1 MRNIIV
7 LLSFICTF
15 QLCAQKHDYVW
26 MWSHN
31 SLADPGIEN
40 NVLLF
45 NNGIRTIMRDTAL
58 FMNDQVNA
66 SISDKNGNL
75 LFYFNGCYIAGADHQ
90 LIENGD
96 SINYSSW
103 WSSISNCNN
112 GYTGHQNTLILPD
125 PAKEN
130 GYYIMHKTI
139 DWVDFPTKK
148 TISALGLKTT
158 YVDMNENNGKGK
170 VLYKNRW
177 IYKDTLMWGYLHAIK
192 HANGKD
198 WWIVDLKMTILG
210 GSKTNEHQIIK
221 LDQNGVQK
229 VKSQNF
235 GPLFNHNSSA
245 SGVAKFS
252 PDGQKWVY
260 YCPLD
265 GLWFLDFDREK
276 GEFSNYK
283 FHNIR
288 HKLHSATGLE
298 WSPNNRFLY
307 ISSSDSLFQYDTWV
321 EDLVA
326 SEKLVD
332 IWDGSNDPFKTVFAK
347 MQLGPD
353 CRIYMSSLS
362 STKSIHVI
370 NNPDE
375 AAPFCNFVQH
385 DLKLF
390 STTGTKSMP
399 TFPNYRLDSGPVCDP
414 TITTSS
420 KDIADVP
427 ILSVKVFPNPT
438 SAAFFVE
445 SAYQYRNAEIRIVD
459 TNGRTR
465 WQGPHER
472 TLALHA
478 DMLEDGIYIVQLIN
492 DHRVLAKEKLVV
504 VR

>member
-26 MWSHN
+26 MWANN
-31 SLADPGIEN
+31 SLADPGVEANI
-40 NVLLF
+40 LSF
-45 NNGIRTIMRDTAL
+45 NNQTRTLIKDTVVYQ
-58 FMNDQVNA
+58 NDQVNSTIA
-66 SISDKNGNL
+66 DKDGNL
-75 LFYFNGCYIAGADHQ
+75 LFAFDGCHISGADHQ

-112 GYTGHQNTLILPD
+112 GYGGHQNTLILPD
-125 PAKEN
+125 PANEY

-148 TISALGLKTT
+148 TISSLGLKTT
-158 YVDMNENNGKGK
+158 YVDMDKNGGKGK
-170 VLYKNRW
+170 VIYKNKVV
-177 IYKDTLMWGYLHAIK
+177 YQDTLMWGYLHAIK

-198 WWIVDLKMTILG
+198 WWIVDLKTTVLG
-210 GSKTNEHQIIK
+210 GSQTNEHQIIK
-221 LDQNGVQK
+221 LDQNGAQK

-235 GPLFNHNSSA
+235 GPLFNYNSSA
-245 SGVAKFS
+245 GGSSKFS
-252 PDGQKWVY
+252 PDGSKWCY
-260 YCPLD
+260 FNPLD

-276 GEFSNYK
+276 GEFYNYK

-288 HKLHSATGLE
+288 HKLHLATGLE
-298 WSPNNRFLY
+298 WSPNSRFLY

-321 EDLVA
+321 EDLAA

-375 AAPFCNFVQH
+375 PAPFCNFVQH

-390 STTGTKSMP
+390 SSTGTISMP

-427 ILSVKVFPNPT
+427 ILNVMVYPNPT

-445 SAYQYRNAEIRIVD
+445 SAYQYRNAEIRILD
-459 TNGRTR
+459 MQGRNR
-465 WQGPHER
+465 WQGQHER
-472 TLALHA
+472 ILALHA
-478 DMLEDGIYIVQLIN
+478 DMLEDGVYIVQLMN

>member
-1 MRNIIV
+1 MRNITV

-15 QLCAQKHDYVW
+15 QLCAQKLDYVW
-26 MWSHN
+26 MWANN
-31 SLADPGIEN
+31 SLADPGVEANI
-40 NVLLF
+40 LSF
-45 NNGIRTIMRDTAL
+45 NNQTRTLIKDTVVYQ
-58 FMNDQVNA
+58 NDQVNSTIA
-66 SISDKNGNL
+66 DKDGNL
-75 LFYFNGCYIAGADHQ
+75 LFAFDGCHISGADHQ

-148 TISALGLKTT
+148 TISSLGLKTT
-158 YVDMNENNGKGK
+158 YVDMDKNGGKGK
-170 VLYKNRW
+170 VIYKNKVV
-177 IYKDTLMWGYLHAIK
+177 YQDTLMWGYLHAIK

-198 WWIVDLKMTILG
+198 WWIVDLKTTVLG
-210 GSKTNEHQIIK
+210 GSQTNEHQIIK
-221 LDQNGVQK
+221 LDQNGAQK

-235 GPLFNHNSSA
+235 GPLFNYNSSA
-245 SGVAKFS
+245 GGSSKFS
-252 PDGQKWVY
+252 PDGSKWCY
-260 YCPLD
+260 FNPLD

-276 GEFSNYK
+276 GEFYNYK

-288 HKLHSATGLE
+288 HKLHLATGLE
-298 WSPNNRFLY
+298 WSPNSRFLY

-321 EDLVA
+321 EDLAA

-375 AAPFCNFVQH
+375 PAPFCNFVQH

-390 STTGTKSMP
+390 SSTGTISMP

-427 ILSVKVFPNPT
+427 ILNVMVYPNPT

-445 SAYQYRNAEIRIVD
+445 SAYQYRNAEIRILD
-459 TNGRTR
+459 MQGRNR
-465 WQGPHER
+465 WQGQHER
-472 TLALHA
+472 ILALHA
-478 DMLEDGIYIVQLIN
+478 DMLEDGVYIVQLMN